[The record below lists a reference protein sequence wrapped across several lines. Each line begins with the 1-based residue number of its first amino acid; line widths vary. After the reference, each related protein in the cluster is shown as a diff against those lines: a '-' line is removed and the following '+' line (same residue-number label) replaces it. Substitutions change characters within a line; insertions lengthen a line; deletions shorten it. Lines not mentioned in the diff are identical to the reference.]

1 MPKSKEFVD
10 TSGSESGS
18 DAEPKQKKKK
28 AEKSKKSKES
38 KPSKSKAASSGDETM
53 IELGKMRYATVSEFR
68 GRKMVN
74 IREYYEADG
83 ELRPGR
89 KGIALSEDQWKKLK
103 SSVDKIDEALE
114 EL

>member
-10 TSGSESGS
+10 SSDSESGS

-28 AEKSKKSKES
+28 VEKKKSKES
-38 KPSKSKAASSGDETM
+38 KPKSKSKSGSSGDETM
-53 IELGKMRYATVSEFR
+53 IELGKMRYATVGEFR

-74 IREYYEADG
+74 IREFYEADG
-83 ELRPGR
+83 ELRPGK